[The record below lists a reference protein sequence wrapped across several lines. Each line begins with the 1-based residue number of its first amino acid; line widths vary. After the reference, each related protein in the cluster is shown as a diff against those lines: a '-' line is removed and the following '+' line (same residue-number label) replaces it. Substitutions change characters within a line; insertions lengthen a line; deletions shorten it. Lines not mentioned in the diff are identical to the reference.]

1 MNQSEKTIKGYIRE
15 YELENGNLIRMALYA
30 LAIAIVVAG
39 LALSFEESEYSLISR
54 EFSFALFV
62 GYLFYAALIALIGKV
77 AGYLVDVQTS
87 KLELLEI
94 QTAKLLEKK
103 QS

>member
-1 MNQSEKTIKGYIRE
+1 M
-15 YELENGNLIRMALYA
+15 ENGNLIRMDLYA
-30 LAIAIVVAG
+30 FAIAIVVAG
-39 LALSFEESEYSLISR
+39 IALSFEESEYILISR